1 MTSNLSLTGHVRVIA
16 QIQKRATTFP
26 WKNKPILWKMP
37 VFTQRTCTVL
47 DMGVMGSVWGT
58 QTEMAFAMPP
68 TPVMG

>member
-1 MTSNLSLTGHVRVIA
+1 MTSNLSLMARVRAIV

-37 VFTQRTCTVL
+37 VSTQRTCTVL
-47 DMGVMGSVWGT
+47 DMDVMGSVWEI